1 MSDYQVVAEEI
12 ARVRNAWRRARAWHG
27 LTVWAV
33 ELLGV
38 FGLALLAN
46 ALFDLRPLT
55 RLLMLAAVVTLTM
68 LYGWRHMVRPLRR
81 RITDEQMAL
90 FIEEQNDRYEGAF
103 IAAAE
108 FGARADWSAEQRTLV
123 QRIVDAAVERAR
135 QFDPAA
141 AVRAVRWGKYGAG
154 LAVLLT
160 IYVVAGVFQP
170 VTLRESALKTLNPFY
185 VKKLPG
191 NVLAAPAQAMRAVAA
206 PTDLAP
212 LQMTLTR
219 GGQPLAEVTQ
229 LKRGARFGLDAT
241 FNRDPT
247 ESERPVRFNFRPL
260 ASANAERQSLPL
272 AQVDKVYGFGL
283 ELPDVNED
291 LEFTVSAGGLETR
304 PYRIQVYDPLKVEQV
319 TVVTRAPACMRWP
332 ESKSVQPRADVS
344 ALVGSEVALEIRANN
359 PLKSGT
365 LRWQAPA
372 APQVGQ
378 VDAAAPRDL
387 KAAFKVTTNTW
398 FALVLKDAFG
408 QEAEILPPCVVTAR
422 PDDPPA
428 QELVSPKMDA
438 PVTPLGDVRVVAEVK
453 DDVALERVDI
463 VCVDPLNPAAGPRRF
478 ACELKPNPDAAATAN
493 DPQFGFTDAI
503 ATGFLEVEKM
513 NDGKLKM
520 GDTLV
525 YHVEVFDRKGQS
537 VVSDPYFLW
546 INTYE
551 TAGFWNVSIPKK
563 KKKPHVAVKKQKLGP
578 DALVDIFAAMW
589 NLRREKHKLNEDEY
603 KKQCE
608 ELADKLK
615 ANIDNLPKGFK
626 AR

>member
-1 MSDYQVVAEEI
+1 MSDYRVVANEI
-12 ARVRNAWRRARAWHG
+12 ARVRKAWLRARAWHG

-33 ELLGV
+33 DLLGV

-55 RLLMLAAVVTLTM
+55 RLLLLAAVVALTA
-68 LYGWRHMVRPLRR
+68 LHGWRHMVRPLRR

-108 FGARADWSAEQRTLV
+108 FGARADWSAEQRALV

-135 QFDPAA
+135 RFDPAA

-154 LAVLLT
+154 LAVLLA
-160 IYVVAGVFQP
+160 IYVVAGMFQP

-191 NVLAAPAQAMRAVAA
+191 NVLATPVQAVRAVAA

-212 LQMTLTR
+212 LQMALTR

-229 LKRGARFGLDAT
+229 LKRGARFGLEAT
-241 FNRDPT
+241 FNRDPA
-247 ESERPVRFNFRPL
+247 ESERPVRFNFRPQ
-260 ASANAERQSLPL
+260 APADAERQSLPL

-332 ESKSVQPRADVS
+332 ESKSVQPRADVN
-344 ALVGSEVALEIRANN
+344 ALVGSEVELEIRANN

-372 APQVGQ
+372 APQAGQ
-378 VDAAAPRDL
+378 VDAAAPRNL

-422 PDDPPA
+422 PDDPPT

-438 PVTPLGDVRVVAEVK
+438 SATPLGDVRVVAEVK

-463 VCVDPLNPAAGPRRF
+463 VCVNPLNPAAGPRRF
-478 ACELKPNPDAAATAN
+478 VCELKPNPNAAASAN

-503 ATGFLEVEKM
+503 ATGVLEVEKM
-513 NDGKLKM
+513 NDGKSKM

-546 INTYE
+546 LNTYE
-551 TAGFWNVSIPKK
+551 TAGFWNFSIPKK
-563 KKKPHVAVKKQKLGP
+563 KKPHVGVKKQK
-578 DALVDIFAAMW
+578 
-589 NLRREKHKLNEDEY
+589 
-603 KKQCE
+603 
-608 ELADKLK
+608 
-615 ANIDNLPKGFK
+615 
-626 AR
+626 